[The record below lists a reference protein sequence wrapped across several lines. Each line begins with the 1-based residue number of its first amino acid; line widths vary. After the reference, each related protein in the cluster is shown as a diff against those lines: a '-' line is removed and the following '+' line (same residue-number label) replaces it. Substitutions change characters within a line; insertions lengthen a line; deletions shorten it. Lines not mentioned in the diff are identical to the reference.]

1 MNNKIKPSATGT
13 EAVIRTDEFGSTA
26 NPTIVVDAKI
36 TEPTIKETTEAK
48 SPKKK
53 VEIDADVLDSIL
65 KDLANLKEGQQQIE
79 QTASQ
84 DQIRKI
90 EALRAS
96 GKLVKA
102 VKIRHFDNKPMLGWK
117 MTKNNVWVANGKLN
131 EEQEY
136 EVFFEDGSS
145 VLMDITNFTRN
156 AVYKSFEVL
165 SEARTSAGDLMYTV
179 AMEGGKQ
186 LVINSKYVN

>member
-1 MNNKIKPSATGT
+1 MSNKEKLTPSSTGT
-13 EAVIRTDEFGSTA
+13 ESSVRTPEEVALEGA
-26 NPTIVVDAKI
+26 NVVSPQPTKA
-36 TEPTIKETTEAK
+36 EAPTTEAK
-48 SPKKK
+48 KAGRK

-65 KDLANLKEGQQQIE
+65 KDLANLKEGQQQFE
-79 QTASQ
+79 QTATQ
-84 DQIRKI
+84 DQIRRI
-90 EALRAS
+90 EALRAQ
-96 GKLVKA
+96 GKLVKS
-102 VKIRHFDNKPMLGWK
+102 VKIRHFDNKPMLGWR

-156 AVYKSFEVL
+156 AVYKSFEVV
-165 SEARTSAGDLMYTV
+165 SEARTAAGDLMYTV
-179 AMEGGKQ
+179 TMEGGKE